1 MAQLVR
7 APAFQH
13 ASVVKDVGLNPA
25 AVHRLLVHMCAPTC
39 LQTESKLAP

>member
-13 ASVVKDVGLNPA
+13 TSIVKVVGLNPA
-25 AVHRLLVHMCAPTC
+25 AVHQLLGLRATGV
-39 LQTESKLAP
+39 L